1 MGIVGYSRFRCR
13 INGFNVYKMRN
24 NNHQQGH
31 YQNGNRQD
39 NRKMEIVNVWN
50 ENQRGEC
57 ESSKMGIIKMKIVYG
72 MWKM

>member
-1 MGIVGYSRFRCR
+1 
-13 INGFNVYKMRN
+13 MRN

>member
-39 NRKMEIVNVWN
+39 NRKMEIVNVKPMC
-50 ENQRGEC
+50 G
-57 ESSKMGIIKMKIVYG
+57 MKINMG
-72 MWKM
+72 NEK